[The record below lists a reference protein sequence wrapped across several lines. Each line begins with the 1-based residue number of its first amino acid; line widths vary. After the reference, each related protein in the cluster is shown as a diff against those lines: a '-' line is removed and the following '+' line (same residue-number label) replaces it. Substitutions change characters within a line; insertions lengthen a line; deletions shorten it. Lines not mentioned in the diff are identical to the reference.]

1 MVQTGIWSGS
11 TPHKFE
17 LFSWPRFLPSRPT
30 FTSSESDFSV
40 AFLRILQEVSYRRP
54 QLRPPAG
61 GSLLRGKNI
70 SNDTSDISL
79 VA

>member
-17 LFSWPRFLPSRPT
+17 LFPRPRFPGLPHLVLPYPIPT
-30 FTSSESDFSV
+30 LPV

-54 QLRPPAG
+54 QLRPRKGLAFPG
-61 GSLLRGKNI
+61 EKY
-70 SNDTSDISL
+70 
-79 VA
+79 